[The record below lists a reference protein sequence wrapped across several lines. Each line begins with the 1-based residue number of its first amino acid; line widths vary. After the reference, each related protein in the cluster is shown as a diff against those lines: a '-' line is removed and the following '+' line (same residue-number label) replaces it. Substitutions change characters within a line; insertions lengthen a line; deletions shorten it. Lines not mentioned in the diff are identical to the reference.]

1 MDDARPSVSI
11 LERDTM
17 IGASAITGRTTA
29 MEPGLDI
36 ILDQI
41 GGFTYTC
48 LQLADTPELRS
59 ALLAQQNLIR

>member
-1 MDDARPSVSI
+1 
-11 LERDTM
+11 M